1 MGCSASRSYD
11 FVTTDQENPWNSSSS
26 SHSQQSPYSYSDS
39 SSTPVSRTLSLPT
52 PLVHHP
58 AIRKGDTN
66 HLVSLTSTTYG
77 SLVLIDSPIPNP
89 NSLNGADPKNPLSP
103 DSVINTWELMEGLD
117 DFDFHTVKSKSKSLD
132 IHSELDTNE
141 LEKTYEFVEH
151 SDSKPLWKHLSEE
164 QLLSKMDPNVA
175 SSYRQALSS
184 KRFGYKESDD
194 CSKPEIVS
202 SIESELSNA
211 SLLSSLLPGN
221 EDKIHPEVVS
231 SIEKGSSNASLLSSL
246 LPGNEDKIHPE
257 VVSSIEKESSNASLL
272 SSLLPGNDFHL
283 KGTEDKIVL
292 YFTSLRGIR
301 KTYEECCIVRMIFKG
316 FRVCVDERD
325 VSMDSSY
332 RKELQSVLE
341 GKIVSLPQV
350 FIGGKYVGGAE
361 EINQLHE
368 AGELAELVEGFAVKR
383 SGFICEGC
391 GDARFVP
398 CPNCNGSR
406 KVFEEEEGKLRRCP
420 NCNENGLIRCHGYS
434 PWPVAEPEPDGRR
447 ACGAYSRTQAHL
459 GPPSS

>member
-11 FVTTDQENPWNSSSS
+11 FVTTDQQNPWNSSSS

-39 SSTPVSRTLSLPT
+39 SSIPVSRTLSLPT

-58 AIRKGDTN
+58 AMRKGDTN

-77 SLVLIDSPIPNP
+77 SLVLIDPQIPNP
-89 NSLNGADPKNPLSP
+89 NPNPKSLNGIDQKDPLSP

-117 DFDFHTVKSKSKSLD
+117 DFDFHMVMSKSKSLD
-132 IHSELDTNE
+132 IQSELDTSE
-141 LEKTYEFVEH
+141 LEKTFEFVEH

-184 KRFGYKESDD
+184 KRFRYKESED
-194 CSKPEIVS
+194 CPKPEIVS
-202 SIESELSNA
+202 SIESESSDA
-211 SLLSSLLPGN
+211 SLLSSLLPHN

-231 SIEKGSSNASLLSSL
+231 SIENELSKASLLSSL
-246 LPGNEDKIHPE
+246 LPGNADKIHPE
-257 VVSSIEKESSNASLL
+257 VVSSTEKELSNAGFL

-301 KTYEECCIVRMIFKG
+301 KTYEECCTVRMIFKG

-341 GKIVSLPQV
+341 GKMVSLPQV
-350 FIGGKYVGGAE
+350 FIGGKYVGGAD
-361 EINQLHE
+361 EIKQLHE

-383 SGFICEGC
+383 SGFVCESC

-406 KVFEEEEGKLRRCP
+406 KIFEEDEGKLRRCP
-420 NCNENGLIRCHGYS
+420 NCNENGLIRCPGCCS
-434 PWPVAEPEPDGRR
+434 
-447 ACGAYSRTQAHL
+447 
-459 GPPSS
+459 

>member
-1 MGCSASRSYD
+1 MISVQRFHFYLCCLDLAQKIQSLLINPLMGCSASRSYD
-11 FVTTDQENPWNSSSS
+11 FVTTDPQNPWNYSSS
-26 SHSQQSPYSYSDS
+26 SHSQSPYSYSDS

-58 AIRKGDTN
+58 AMCKGDTN

-77 SLVLIDSPIPNP
+77 SLVLIDPQIPNP
-89 NSLNGADPKNPLSP
+89 NPNPNFHDGDFKNPTTQMTKSLNGTEPQDPLSP

-117 DFDFHTVKSKSKSLD
+117 DFDFHMVQSKIESPRKVKSKSLD
-132 IHSELDTNE
+132 IHSELDTSE

-164 QLLSKMDPNVA
+164 QLLAKMDPNVA

-184 KRFGYKESDD
+184 KRFVYKESED
-194 CSKPEIVS
+194 CPKPEIVS
-202 SIESELSNA
+202 SIELESSNT
-211 SLLSSLLPGN
+211 SLLAENDFHLKGK
-221 EDKIHPEVVS
+221 EDKIQPEIVS
-231 SIEKGSSNASLLSSL
+231 TIEL
-246 LPGNEDKIHPE
+246 
-257 VVSSIEKESSNASLL
+257 ESSNASLL
-272 SSLLPGNDFHL
+272 SSLLPNNDVHL

-301 KTYEECCIVRMIFKG
+301 KTYEECCTVRTIFRG

-341 GKIVSLPQV
+341 GKVISLPQV
-350 FIGGKYVGGAE
+350 FIGGKYIGGAE
-361 EINQLHE
+361 EIKQLHE
-368 AGELAELVEGFAVKR
+368 AGELAELVEGFAVKH
-383 SGFICEGC
+383 SGFVCGSC

-420 NCNENGLIRCHGYS
+420 SCNENGLIRCTGCC
-434 PWPVAEPEPDGRR
+434 P
-447 ACGAYSRTQAHL
+447 
-459 GPPSS
+459 

>member
-11 FVTTDQENPWNSSSS
+11 FVTIDQQNPWNYSSS
-26 SHSQQSPYSYSDS
+26 SHTQSPYSYSDS

-58 AIRKGDTN
+58 AMRKGDTN

-77 SLVLIDSPIPNP
+77 SLVLIEPQIPNPNPNPNP
-89 NSLNGADPKNPLSP
+89 NSLNGIDTQDPLSP

-117 DFDFHTVKSKSKSLD
+117 EFDFHMVTKSKSLD
-132 IHSELDTNE
+132 IQSELDTNE

-202 SIESELSNA
+202 SIELESSNA
-211 SLLSSLLPGN
+211 SLKGT
-221 EDKIHPEVVS
+221 EDKIQPEIVSSIKKESSNGKLKGTEDKLQPEIVS
-231 SIEKGSSNASLLSSL
+231 SIELDSSNASLL
-246 LPGNEDKIHPE
+246 
-257 VVSSIEKESSNASLL
+257 
-272 SSLLPGNDFHL
+272 
-283 KGTEDKIVL
+283 KGSEDKIVL

-301 KTYEECCIVRMIFKG
+301 KTYEECCTVRMIFKG

-341 GKIVSLPQV
+341 GKMVNLPQV

-361 EINQLHE
+361 EIKQLHE
-368 AGELAELVEGFAVKR
+368 AGELAKLVEGFAVKK
-383 SGFICEGC
+383 SGFVCESC

-398 CPNCNGSR
+398 CPNCSGSR

-420 NCNENGLIRCHGYS
+420 NCNENGLIRCPGCC
-434 PWPVAEPEPDGRR
+434 P
-447 ACGAYSRTQAHL
+447 
-459 GPPSS
+459 

>member
-11 FVTTDQENPWNSSSS
+11 FVTTDQQNPWNSSSS

-39 SSTPVSRTLSLPT
+39 SSIPVSRTLSLPT

-58 AIRKGDTN
+58 AMRKGDTN

-77 SLVLIDSPIPNP
+77 SLVLIDPPIPNP
-89 NSLNGADPKNPLSP
+89 NPNPKSLNGTDRKDHLSP

-117 DFDFHTVKSKSKSLD
+117 DFDFHMVMSKSKSLD
-132 IHSELDTNE
+132 IQSELDTSE

-184 KRFGYKESDD
+184 KRFRYKESED
-194 CSKPEIVS
+194 CPKPEIVS
-202 SIESELSNA
+202 SIESESSDA

-221 EDKIHPEVVS
+221 ADKIHPEVVS
-231 SIEKGSSNASLLSSL
+231 STEKELSNA
-246 LPGNEDKIHPE
+246 GF
-257 VVSSIEKESSNASLL
+257 L

-301 KTYEECCIVRMIFKG
+301 KTYEECCTVRMIFKG

-341 GKIVSLPQV
+341 GKMVSLPQV
-350 FIGGKYVGGAE
+350 FIGGKYVGGAD
-361 EINQLHE
+361 EIKQLHE
-368 AGELAELVEGFAVKR
+368 AGVLAELVEGFAVKR
-383 SGFICEGC
+383 SGFVCESC

-406 KVFEEEEGKLRRCP
+406 KIFEEDEGKLRRCP
-420 NCNENGLIRCHGYS
+420 NCNENGLIRCPGCC
-434 PWPVAEPEPDGRR
+434 P
-447 ACGAYSRTQAHL
+447 
-459 GPPSS
+459 

>member
-11 FVTTDQENPWNSSSS
+11 FVTTDPQNPWNSSSS
-26 SHSQQSPYSYSDS
+26 SHSQSPYSYSDS

-58 AIRKGDTN
+58 AMCKGDTN

-77 SLVLIDSPIPNP
+77 SLVLIDPQIPNP
-89 NSLNGADPKNPLSP
+89 NPNPNFKNPMVKSLNGLNGTDSQDPSSP

-117 DFDFHTVKSKSKSLD
+117 EFDFHVVKSKVESPKKVKCKSVD
-132 IHSELDTNE
+132 IQCELDTSE
-141 LEKTYEFVEH
+141 LENSYEFVEH

-164 QLLSKMDPNVA
+164 QLLAKMDPNVA
-175 SSYRQALSS
+175 TSYRQALSS
-184 KRFGYKESDD
+184 KRFVHKESED
-194 CSKPEIVS
+194 CPKPEIVS
-202 SIESELSNA
+202 SIELESSEVS
-211 SLLSSLLPGN
+211 SLSSSLPGN
-221 EDKIHPEVVS
+221 GVHLKGKEDKIQPDIVS
-231 SIEKGSSNASLLSSL
+231 TIEL
-246 LPGNEDKIHPE
+246 
-257 VVSSIEKESSNASLL
+257 ESSNASLL
-272 SSLLPGNDFHL
+272 SSLLPSNDVRL

-301 KTYEECCIVRMIFKG
+301 KTYEECCIVRTIFRG

-332 RKELQSVLE
+332 RKELQNVLE
-341 GKIVSLPQV
+341 GKAVGLPQV

-361 EINQLHE
+361 EIKQLHE
-368 AGELAELVEGFAVKR
+368 AGELANLVEGFAVKH
-383 SGFICEGC
+383 SGFVCESC

-420 NCNENGLIRCHGYS
+420 SCNENGLIRC
-434 PWPVAEPEPDGRR
+434 
-447 ACGAYSRTQAHL
+447 
-459 GPPSS
+459 PSCCP

>member
-11 FVTTDQENPWNSSSS
+11 FVTTDPQNPWNSSSS
-26 SHSQQSPYSYSDS
+26 SHSQSPYSYSDS
-39 SSTPVSRTLSLPT
+39 SSTPVSKILSLPT

-58 AIRKGDTN
+58 AMCKGDTN

-77 SLVLIDSPIPNP
+77 SLVLIDPQIPNP
-89 NSLNGADPKNPLSP
+89 NPSPNFKNPMVKSLNGLNGTDPQDPLSP

-117 DFDFHTVKSKSKSLD
+117 DFDFHMVQSKIESPRMVKCKSLD
-132 IHSELDTNE
+132 IQCELDTSE

-164 QLLSKMDPNVA
+164 QLLAKMDPNVA

-184 KRFGYKESDD
+184 KRFVYKESED
-194 CSKPEIVS
+194 CPKPKIVS
-202 SIESELSNA
+202 SIKL
-211 SLLSSLLPGN
+211 
-221 EDKIHPEVVS
+221 
-231 SIEKGSSNASLLSSL
+231 
-246 LPGNEDKIHPE
+246 
-257 VVSSIEKESSNASLL
+257 ESSEAGLL
-272 SSLLPGNDFHL
+272 SSLLPGNDLRLKFKEGKIQPEIVSSIELESSNAILLSSLLPDNDVRL

-301 KTYEECCIVRMIFKG
+301 KTYEECCIVRTIFRG

-341 GKIVSLPQV
+341 GKVVGLPQV

-361 EINQLHE
+361 EIKQLHE
-368 AGELAELVEGFAVKR
+368 AGELANLVEGFAIKH
-383 SGFICEGC
+383 SGFVCQSC

-406 KVFEEEEGKLRRCP
+406 KLFEEEEGKLRRCP
-420 NCNENGLIRCHGYS
+420 SCNENGLIRCPGCC
-434 PWPVAEPEPDGRR
+434 P
-447 ACGAYSRTQAHL
+447 
-459 GPPSS
+459 

>member
-11 FVTTDQENPWNSSSS
+11 FVTTDQQNPWNSSSS

-89 NSLNGADPKNPLSP
+89 NPNSLNGADPKNPLSP

-117 DFDFHTVKSKSKSLD
+117 DFDFHMVKSKSKSLD

-194 CSKPEIVS
+194 CSKPEI
-202 SIESELSNA
+202 
-211 SLLSSLLPGN
+211 
-221 EDKIHPEVVS
+221 
-231 SIEKGSSNASLLSSL
+231 
-246 LPGNEDKIHPE
+246 
-257 VVSSIEKESSNASLL
+257 
-272 SSLLPGNDFHL
+272 
-283 KGTEDKIVL
+283 GTEDKIVL

-383 SGFICEGC
+383 SGFVCEGC

-420 NCNENGLIRCHGYS
+420 NCNENGLIRCHGCC
-434 PWPVAEPEPDGRR
+434 P
-447 ACGAYSRTQAHL
+447 
-459 GPPSS
+459 

>member
-11 FVTTDQENPWNSSSS
+11 FVTTNPQNPWNSSSS
-26 SHSQQSPYSYSDS
+26 SHSQSPFSYSDS

-58 AIRKGDTN
+58 AMCKGDTN

-77 SLVLIDSPIPNP
+77 SLMLIDPLIPNP
-89 NSLNGADPKNPLSP
+89 NPNVHGGDFKNPNSQMVKSLNGTDSQDPLSP

-117 DFDFHTVKSKSKSLD
+117 DFDFHMVQSKIESLRKVKSKSLD
-132 IHSELDTNE
+132 IQCELDTCE
-141 LEKTYEFVEH
+141 LEKSYEFVEH

-164 QLLSKMDPNVA
+164 QLLAKMDPSVA

-184 KRFGYKESDD
+184 KRFVYKESED
-194 CSKPEIVS
+194 CLKPGIVGLIELESSEVKSSLLPGNGFNLKTTEDKIQPEIVTKVEL
-202 SIESELSNA
+202 ESANS
-211 SLLSSLLPGN
+211 SLLSSLLP
-221 EDKIHPEVVS
+221 D
-231 SIEKGSSNASLLSSL
+231 
-246 LPGNEDKIHPE
+246 
-257 VVSSIEKESSNASLL
+257 
-272 SSLLPGNDFHL
+272 NDVHL

-301 KTYEECCIVRMIFKG
+301 KTYEECCTVRTIFRG
-316 FRVCVDERD
+316 FWVCVDERD

-341 GKIVSLPQV
+341 GKMVSLPQV
-350 FIGGKYVGGAE
+350 FIGGKHVGGAE
-361 EINQLHE
+361 EIKQLHE
-368 AGELAELVEGFAVKR
+368 AGELAKLVEGFAVKH
-383 SGFICEGC
+383 SDFACESC

-398 CPNCNGSR
+398 CPNCSGSR

-420 NCNENGLIRCHGYS
+420 SCNENGLIRCHGCC
-434 PWPVAEPEPDGRR
+434 P
-447 ACGAYSRTQAHL
+447 
-459 GPPSS
+459 

>member
-11 FVTTDQENPWNSSSS
+11 FVTTDPQNPWNSSSS
-26 SHSQQSPYSYSDS
+26 SHSQSPYSYSDS

-58 AIRKGDTN
+58 AMRKGDTN

-77 SLVLIDSPIPNP
+77 SLVLIDPPIPNP
-89 NSLNGADPKNPLSP
+89 NPNPNFHGGNFINPTTQMIKSLNGTELQDPSSP

-117 DFDFHTVKSKSKSLD
+117 DFDFHMVQSKVESPRKVKSKSLD
-132 IHSELDTNE
+132 IQSELDTNE

-164 QLLSKMDPNVA
+164 QLLAKMDPNVA

-184 KRFGYKESDD
+184 KRFVYKESED
-194 CSKPEIVS
+194 CPKPETVS
-202 SIESELSNA
+202 SIES
-211 SLLSSLLPGN
+211 
-221 EDKIHPEVVS
+221 
-231 SIEKGSSNASLLSSL
+231 
-246 LPGNEDKIHPE
+246 
-257 VVSSIEKESSNASLL
+257 ESSNASLL
-272 SSLLPGNDFHL
+272 SSLLPGNDCHL
-283 KGTEDKIVL
+283 KGTEDKVQSKIVTSIEKESSNASSLSSLLPGNNFHFKDTEEKIVL

-301 KTYEECCIVRMIFKG
+301 KTYEECCTVRMIFRG

-341 GKIVSLPQV
+341 GRAVSLPQV

-361 EINQLHE
+361 EIKQLHE
-368 AGELAELVEGFAVKR
+368 AGELAKLVEGFSVKH
-383 SGFICEGC
+383 SGFVCESC

-420 NCNENGLIRCHGYS
+420 SCNENGLIRCPGCC
-434 PWPVAEPEPDGRR
+434 P
-447 ACGAYSRTQAHL
+447 
-459 GPPSS
+459 

>member
-11 FVTTDQENPWNSSSS
+11 FVTTDPQNPWNSSSS
-26 SHSQQSPYSYSDS
+26 SHSQSPYSYSDS

-52 PLVHHP
+52 PLIHHP
-58 AIRKGDTN
+58 AMCKGDTN

-77 SLVLIDSPIPNP
+77 SLVLIDPPIPNP
-89 NSLNGADPKNPLSP
+89 NPNPNPASHMVKSLNGTGPQDPLSP

-117 DFDFHTVKSKSKSLD
+117 EFDFHMVQSKIESPRKVKSKSLD
-132 IHSELDTNE
+132 IQCELDTSE

-164 QLLSKMDPNVA
+164 QLLAKMDPSVA

-184 KRFGYKESDD
+184 KRFVYKESED
-194 CSKPEIVS
+194 CPKPENVSSIELESSLLAGNDFHLKGKEDKIQPEIVS
-202 SIESELSNA
+202 TIELESTNS
-211 SLLSSLLPGN
+211 SLLSSLLP
-221 EDKIHPEVVS
+221 D
-231 SIEKGSSNASLLSSL
+231 
-246 LPGNEDKIHPE
+246 
-257 VVSSIEKESSNASLL
+257 
-272 SSLLPGNDFHL
+272 NDVHL

-301 KTYEECCIVRMIFKG
+301 KTYEECCTVRTIFRG

-341 GKIVSLPQV
+341 GKAIGLPQV

-361 EINQLHE
+361 EIKQLHE
-368 AGELAELVEGFAVKR
+368 AGELANLVEGFAVKH
-383 SGFICEGC
+383 SGFVCESC

-398 CPNCNGSR
+398 CSNCNGSR

-420 NCNENGLIRCHGYS
+420 SCNENGLIRCPGCC
-434 PWPVAEPEPDGRR
+434 P
-447 ACGAYSRTQAHL
+447 
-459 GPPSS
+459 

>member
-11 FVTTDQENPWNSSSS
+11 FVTTDPQNPWSSSYS
-26 SHSQQSPYSYSDS
+26 SHSQSPYSCSDS
-39 SSTPVSRTLSLPT
+39 SSTPVSITLSLPT

-58 AIRKGDTN
+58 AMCKGDTN

-77 SLVLIDSPIPNP
+77 SLVLIDPPIPNP
-89 NSLNGADPKNPLSP
+89 NPYFYDGSFKNPTSQMVKSLNGTDPQDPLSP
-103 DSVINTWELMEGLD
+103 GSVINTWELMEGLD
-117 DFDFHTVKSKSKSLD
+117 DFDFHMVQSKIDSPRKVESKSLD
-132 IHSELDTNE
+132 IQCELDTSE
-141 LEKTYEFVEH
+141 LEKTYEFIEH

-164 QLLSKMDPNVA
+164 QLLAKMDPSVS

-184 KRFGYKESDD
+184 KRFVYQEPED
-194 CSKPEIVS
+194 CSKPGIVS
-202 SIESELSNA
+202 SIELKSSEVK
-211 SLLSSLLPGN
+211 SSLLAGN
-221 EDKIHPEVVS
+221 GFNLKGTEDKIQPEIVS
-231 SIEKGSSNASLLSSL
+231 AIELELTNSSL
-246 LPGNEDKIHPE
+246 LN
-257 VVSSIEKESSNASLL
+257 
-272 SSLLPGNDFHL
+272 SLLPDNNVHL

-301 KTYEECCIVRMIFKG
+301 KTYEECCTVRMIFRG

-341 GKIVSLPQV
+341 GKTVVLPQA

-361 EINQLHE
+361 VIKQLHE
-368 AGELAELVEGFAVKR
+368 AGELIKLVEGFAVKH
-383 SGFICEGC
+383 SGFVCESC

-420 NCNENGLIRCHGYS
+420 SCNENGLIRC
-434 PWPVAEPEPDGRR
+434 
-447 ACGAYSRTQAHL
+447 
-459 GPPSS
+459 PSCYP

>member
-11 FVTTDQENPWNSSSS
+11 FVTTDPQNPWNCSSS

-58 AIRKGDTN
+58 AMCKGDTN

-77 SLVLIDSPIPNP
+77 SLVLIDTPIPNP
-89 NSLNGADPKNPLSP
+89 NPNPNFHGGNFKNPTTQMIKSLNGTDPQDPLSP

-117 DFDFHTVKSKSKSLD
+117 DFDFHIVQSKIESPRKLKTNNLD
-132 IHSELDTNE
+132 IQNELDTNE
-141 LEKTYEFVEH
+141 LEKSYEFVEH

-164 QLLSKMDPNVA
+164 QLLAKMDPNVA

-184 KRFGYKESDD
+184 KRFGYKESED
-194 CSKPEIVS
+194 CPKPNIVS
-202 SIESELSNA
+202 SVEL
-211 SLLSSLLPGN
+211 
-221 EDKIHPEVVS
+221 
-231 SIEKGSSNASLLSSL
+231 
-246 LPGNEDKIHPE
+246 
-257 VVSSIEKESSNASLL
+257 ESSNASLL
-272 SSLLPGNDFHL
+272 SSLLPDNDVRL

-301 KTYEECCIVRMIFKG
+301 KTYEECCTVRMIFRG

-325 VSMDSSY
+325 VSMDASY

-341 GKIVSLPQV
+341 GKTVSLPQV
-350 FIGGKYVGGAE
+350 FIGGKYIGGAE
-361 EINQLHE
+361 EIKQLHE
-368 AGELAELVEGFAVKR
+368 AGELANLVEGFAVKH
-383 SGFICEGC
+383 SGFVCESC

-398 CPNCNGSR
+398 CPNCSGSR
-406 KVFEEEEGKLRRCP
+406 KVFEEEEGKLRRCL
-420 NCNENGLIRCHGYS
+420 NCNENGLIRCPGCC
-434 PWPVAEPEPDGRR
+434 P
-447 ACGAYSRTQAHL
+447 
-459 GPPSS
+459 